1 MQLQQIIS
9 YDATN
14 VKNVVKIYVPTWS
27 IFAGPVTYVCEC
39 IFLYVCV
46 YVCTCEYIGQLT
58 TDTIQFVT
66 AQEEDFVREQLQ
78 RLCLLPVSYIDT
90 TDGKLK

>member
-1 MQLQQIIS
+1 MPLCR
-9 YDATN
+9 
-14 VKNVVKIYVPTWS
+14 V
-27 IFAGPVTYVCEC
+27 FANWVTYVCEC
-39 IFLYVCV
+39 IRVCILVCV

-66 AQEEDFVREQLQ
+66 AWEEDFVREQLQ
-78 RLCLLPVSYIDT
+78 RLCLLLVSYIDT